1 MEIRFSN
8 SINNFLSVIMKKIG
22 FALFSL
28 VLCVPG
34 YSQTFSGG
42 EGTEASPYQIKT
54 VADLTELATVV
65 TGGDNLEGK
74 YLRLENDI
82 TYASINKF
90 TVIGTNTKKF
100 NGCFDG
106 NGHTIS
112 GLVFDGNTYQGFVG
126 YADKAAVIKNLN
138 LASPTLQS
146 TGGYGGCIVGRN
158 DGLVDNCQ
166 VTDAVISIS
175 TGGYKGGIAGQ
186 SNGTVQNCSF
196 SGSITTLQSA
206 AGIVGQNYGKIFDCH
221 SSATIVS
228 QTESSSSTHLGGIAG
243 VSLALNT
250 EPEIVD
256 CYFTGT
262 INGGY
267 QNNCGAIVGSSR
279 GTNLTRC
286 WSAAYVSGS
295 GVSSHCGGI
304 LGTLESGIIKDCY
317 SASTLYNTTS
327 ANVGG
332 IAGYCSPKDET
343 VLENCLVYGPIFNS
357 ILLRQDGCEMLG
369 VLENGEATIT
379 NCFFDE
385 QVSGS
390 GSTTWN
396 KTTRELASATPLTG
410 FDADTWSFADG
421 LYPRLTKFADL
432 EVATLY
438 AVPIYFAEGETESKV
453 QSDFVLG
460 TYPGMESSV
469 SESDLVEV
477 QGNNVLVTRGSEQE
491 EITVT
496 YYLGESM
503 KRSLVKIYPS
513 IFTGAGTEADPY
525 LISSVADFNK
535 FVAATNEQGL
545 CFEGDY
551 FKLTTDL
558 DLNYAAFTPVSS
570 ADETLGFAG
579 IFDGDNHTINNL
591 AIDNLTTRKLNVAL
605 FWQVT
610 KDGVIKNLKI
620 ADNARF
626 SVYRNFAP
634 FVCTLYGTV
643 DNCYNYASFSPS
655 AGFAGGIAY
664 IVEETGVV
672 KNCFNGGDI
681 VLADDATNGSVGGIV
696 GSNYGTIENCLNVG
710 NVEAAMSGSE
720 NVGGIAYSNRGT
732 IKSVMN
738 MGLVKGVESVGG
750 IAGTSAGTI
759 VSSLSVAPVVSTGNY
774 DGVGAVAGSVDT
786 DELTEVYY
794 DSQIAIY
801 EGDAHSAIG
810 KSTTELTN
818 PQTSLF
824 ADESAWTRVS
834 GQYPVLSHFA
844 NEPHVQF
851 LLKPIVVADNALRTQ
866 VDSEIVLPSDDNISW
881 TLQEGDVFN
890 IVGGKVE
897 MTGSSSFAEDVLT
910 GTQGSYR
917 RVLPISTLG
926 NFLTGKGT
934 EAEPYQIATAAD
946 LAKLSSEVLKSNS
959 SYKGCY
965 FKFMADIDMAG
976 SSFSP
981 IAPESVAKF
990 EGIVLGNG
998 KTIKSLNI
1006 EDTENNYVGLFAR
1019 LGAAASLDGL
1029 TIDEASSIKGVSYVG
1044 AFAGLCEGT
1053 IENCHNLAS
1062 VAATKGYV
1070 GGITGSAQVGSAL
1083 RNCVNDGAVSGA
1095 GNVGGIVGSLE
1106 DVDLGALENNG
1117 NVASTS
1123 SYTGGIVGYVN
1134 GYAKGVNWINRG
1146 NISGTSETGGL
1157 VGYAYKSYETGC
1169 LELESSFNAGYV
1181 TGSKTNLGG
1190 LIGKGDANVITKCFN
1205 TGDVVNT
1212 AEKVS
1217 TSACGAAGLVGYG
1230 IPQITDSYNA
1240 GNVSAVN
1247 GVGGIVAYPSSSYTA
1262 FAFTNVYSAGK
1273 VVATGETSKN
1283 VGAILGKASSK
1294 LTLTQVAYDA
1304 DINKDIQAIAGDD
1317 ADAMPMK
1324 TAVLVQ
1330 TNMGD
1335 NWVSY
1340 PNHYPVLAG
1349 FETTP
1354 EALVYSAAVVL
1365 GEDDSYEQVT
1375 KNFAVGVQG
1384 GVTWTGDDV
1393 FTFDNGSVAVKAG
1406 AQGSYT
1412 LTASLDGVEKEVT
1425 LVLNVPGGS
1434 GVESLEAGEVSAYA
1448 VAGGV
1453 VFTTACE
1460 YAVYNTSGA
1469 LVAVGETQADGE
1481 FVALEAGVYVVRIGD
1496 KGTLVKVN

>member
-1 MEIRFSN
+1 
-8 SINNFLSVIMKKIG
+8 MKKIG
-22 FALFSL
+22 YALFSL

-82 TYASINKF
+82 TYASTEEF

-112 GLVFDGNTYQGFVG
+112 GLLFDGSTYQGFVG

-166 VTDAVISIS
+166 VTDAVITIS
-175 TGGYKGGIAGQ
+175 AGSYKGGIAGQ

-206 AGIVGQNYGKIFDCH
+206 AGIVGQNYGKIINCH

-243 VSLALNT
+243 VSLALNS

-262 INGGY
+262 ITGGY

-279 GTNLTRC
+279 GTNVTRC
-286 WSAAYVSGS
+286 WSAAYVSSS
-295 GVSSHCGGI
+295 GESSHCGGI
-304 LGTLESGIIKDCY
+304 LGTFESGIIKDCY

-332 IAGYCSPKDET
+332 IAGYCSPKDEAVVET
-343 VLENCLVYGPIFNS
+343 CLVYGPIFNS
-357 ILLRQDGCEMLG
+357 ILLRQDNCEILG
-369 VLENGEATIT
+369 VVENGEVTVT

-390 GSTTWN
+390 GSAVGG
-396 KTTRELASATPLTG
+396 KTTRALTTATPLTG

-421 LYPRLTKFADL
+421 LYPRLTKFSDL
-432 EVATLY
+432 EVAALY
-438 AVPIYFAEGETESKV
+438 AVPIYFAEGETQSKV
-453 QSDFVLG
+453 QSDFELG
-460 TYPGMESSV
+460 TYPGMESMV
-469 SESDLVEV
+469 SESSLVEV
-477 QGNNVLVTRGSEQE
+477 NGNNVKVTRGAAQE

-503 KRSLVKIYPS
+503 KRNLVKIYPL
-513 IFTGAGTEADPY
+513 IFTGQGTEANPY
-525 LISSVADFNK
+525 LISSVDDFNK
-535 FVAATNEQGL
+535 FIAATNEQGL

-558 DLNYAAFTPVSS
+558 DLNYAAITPISS
-570 ADETLGFAG
+570 ANEALGFAG

-591 AIDNLTTRKLNVAL
+591 ALDNLTESKLNVAL
-605 FWQVT
+605 FKQVT
-610 KDGVIKNLKI
+610 KDGVVKNLKI

-626 SVYRNFAP
+626 NVYRSFAP

-643 DNCYNYASFSPS
+643 DNCYNYASFTPS
-655 AGFAGGIAY
+655 AGFSGGLVY
-664 IVEETGVV
+664 VVEETGVV
-672 KNCFNGGDI
+672 KNCFNGGNI
-681 VLADDATNGSVGGIV
+681 VVADNSTNGSVGGIA
-696 GSNYGTIENCLNVG
+696 GFNYGTIENCLNAG
-710 NVEAAMSGSE
+710 NIEATGSGSD
-720 NVGGIAYSNRGT
+720 NVGGIAYSSWGT

-738 MGLVKGVESVGG
+738 MGLVKGVEAVGG
-750 IAGTSAGTI
+750 IVGAHAGGSI
-759 VSSLSVAPVVSTGNY
+759 VSALSVAPVVSTGNY
-774 DGVGAVAGSVDT
+774 DEVGAVAGSAEAD
-786 DELTEVYY
+786 DLTEAYY
-794 DSQIAIY
+794 DNQIAIY
-801 EGDAHSAIG
+801 EGVTHSAIG
-810 KSTTELTN
+810 KNTTELTD
-818 PQTSLF
+818 PQTALF

-844 NEPHVQF
+844 DEPHVQF

-881 TLQEGDVFN
+881 SLQEGSIFSL
-890 IVGGKVE
+890 VGNKVE
-897 MTGSSSFAEDVLT
+897 MNGSSSFAEDVLT
-910 GTQGSYR
+910 GTQGTFR
-917 RVLPISTLG
+917 RELPISTLG
-926 NFLTGKGT
+926 DFLTGKGT
-934 EAEPYQIATAAD
+934 EAEPYQIATADD
-946 LAKLSSEVLKSNS
+946 LEKLSTEVLKSKS

-965 FKFMADIDMAG
+965 FKFMADIDMTG
-976 SSFSP
+976 ISFSP

-990 EGIVLGNG
+990 EGTVLGNG
-998 KTIKSLNI
+998 KTIKSLAI
-1006 EDTENNYVGLFAR
+1006 EDTQNNSVGLFAR
-1019 LGAAASLDGL
+1019 LGAAALIDSL
-1029 TIDEASSIKGVSYVG
+1029 TIDEASSVEGVSYVG

-1053 IENCHNLAS
+1053 IENCHNYAS
-1062 VAATKGYV
+1062 VTATKGHV
-1070 GGITGSAQVGSAL
+1070 GGIAGSAQTGAVL
-1083 RNCVNDGAVSGA
+1083 NRCVNDGAVSGA
-1095 GNVGGIVGSLE
+1095 GNVGGIVGYLE
-1106 DVDLGALENNG
+1106 NAELSALENNAD
-1117 NVASTS
+1117 VTSTA
-1123 SYTGGIVGYVN
+1123 SYTGGVVGYVN
-1134 GYAKGVNWINRG
+1134 GYAKGINWINRG
-1146 NISGTSETGGL
+1146 RISGTSETGGL

-1169 LELESSFNAGYV
+1169 LELDSSFNAGYV

-1205 TGDVVNT
+1205 TGDVVST

-1230 IPQITDSYNA
+1230 VPQITDSYNA

-1262 FAFTNVYSAGK
+1262 FAFDHVYSVGK
-1273 VVATGETSKN
+1273 VVATGESSKN

-1294 LTLTQVAYDA
+1294 LTMNQVVYDA
-1304 DINKDIQAIAGDD
+1304 DINKDIKAMAGDD
-1317 ADAMPMK
+1317 AEATPLK
-1324 TAVLVQ
+1324 TAALVQ

-1340 PNHYPVLAG
+1340 PNHYPVIAG

-1365 GEDDSYEQVT
+1365 DENDSYEQVT
-1375 KNFAVGVQG
+1375 KDFAVGVQG
-1384 GVTWTGDDV
+1384 GVTWSGDDV
-1393 FTFDNGSVAVKAG
+1393 FTFSNGSVAVQAG

-1412 LTASLDGVEKEVT
+1412 LTASLDGVEKEVP

-1469 LVAVGETQADGE
+1469 LVAVGKTQTDDE
-1481 FVALEAGVYVVRIGD
+1481 FVALEAGVYVVCIGN
-1496 KGTLVKVN
+1496 KGTLVRVNG